1 MKLFLIVVYIIVMFL
16 SYGENCFLSIDM
28 TTCDQKSD
36 ELLTCT
42 EINQVM
48 YKLQKIQI
56 KKIQYN
62 LEKKKNRQCI
72 YFKKNLKKKMY
83 IRIIKDF

>member
-1 MKLFLIVVYIIVMFL
+1 MKLFSIVVYIIVMFL

-42 EINQVM
+42 EINQLM

-62 LEKKKNRQCI
+62 LEKKRIDNA
-72 YFKKNLKKKMY
+72 FTLKK
-83 IRIIKDF
+83 I